1 MRDFFQRN
9 KAFILISLVTV
20 AIVLAGV
27 FLMGG
32 KGGSAGSTTKAI
44 DSSILA
50 PEGVYK
56 TSGFENGSYLPASP
70 SASVTLVEFG
80 DFECP
85 ACGVYAPYVKDVLT
99 EFPGKITYVFRSYPL
114 PQHKNAP
121 ISSYAVEAA
130 GKQGKYWEMQEKVYA
145 SQSEW
150 SPMEDPSG
158 VFLNFAK
165 ELGLNIE
172 QFTSDMGSQEVKD
185 IVARDTAAGN
195 VVKISETPTFYINGK
210 KVTLSGDP
218 NQLKNL
224 IQAELSK

>member
-20 AIVLAGV
+20 AVIVSGI

-50 PEGVYK
+50 PEGVLK
-56 TSGFENGSYLPASP
+56 TSGFENGVYLPASP
-70 SASVTLVEFG
+70 SATVTLVEFG
-80 DFECP
+80 DFQCP
-85 ACGVYAPYVKDVLT
+85 ACGVYAPFVKDVLT
-99 EFPGKITYVFRSYPL
+99 EFSGKVTYVFRNYPL

-130 GKQGKYWEMQEKVYA
+130 GMQGKYWDMQEKVYA
-145 SQSEW
+145 SQNDW
-150 SPMEDPSG
+150 SLMEDPSG
-158 VFLNFAK
+158 VFIKFAE
-165 ELGLNIE
+165 ELGLNID
-172 QFTSDMGSQEVKD
+172 QFKSDMASQEVKD
-185 IVARDTAAGN
+185 IVTRDTASGN